1 MNTKK
6 LLALFLSLLMLLT
19 VVTTATL
26 AEDVDNDP
34 FEDDKWDAPTIVTT
48 TTTTPTDIPEESS
61 SSETTPSSSE
71 TTVPSSEPSSSE
83 TTPSSSETTV
93 PSSEP
98 SSSETTVP
106 STEPTENTTQPTAST
121 TVPTEGT
128 TQPTQGTTQPTEST
142 TQAPDPTNPDSSD
155 STTQPTESTK
165 PTETTSPSKEEL
177 KITVKNS
184 SGTII
189 NKKNKMYL
197 SYNKAGKRQFVFEY
211 TLSDPNAKV
220 VWKSKNEKKLKVVSD
235 NGKKIR
241 IKIVCKN
248 PVKNFTDYVA
258 VNCKYEGEVIFTL
271 NLTYIQLDKV
281 SNLKVI
287 GKKLTWSEVPYAN
300 GYVVYDLTAKKE
312 KVVTKASF
320 KATPGHSY
328 KVQAFEKTLGMKY
341 YSKKSVKAFSL
352 KAPKIKITAGKKFI
366 KVTAKKV
373 KNADKFQV
381 RYRIKGKW
389 ITKTF
394 KTKKA
399 LNKKIKKLKTGKV
412 YKVQLRVCKNKNSF
426 SNWTK
431 IKKIK
436 VK

>member
-121 TVPTEGT
+121 T
-128 TQPTQGTTQPTEST
+128 QPTAST
-142 TQAPDPTNPDSSD
+142 TEPTKNTTSALDPSNPDNEPIPDDTDPTKKL
-155 STTQPTESTK
+155 T
-165 PTETTSPSKEEL
+165 
-177 KITVKNS
+177 ITVKNA
-184 SGTII
+184 SGTVLGKI
-189 NKKNKMYL
+189 NKFFVGNLKN
-197 SYNKAGKRQFVFEY
+197 GKKEYVFNY
-211 TLSDPNAKV
+211 TLSDANAKV
-220 VWKSKNEKKLKVVSD
+220 VWESTNTSKLQVVSND
-235 NGKKIR
+235 GKQVK

-248 PVKNFTDYVA
+248 PVKDFTDYVA